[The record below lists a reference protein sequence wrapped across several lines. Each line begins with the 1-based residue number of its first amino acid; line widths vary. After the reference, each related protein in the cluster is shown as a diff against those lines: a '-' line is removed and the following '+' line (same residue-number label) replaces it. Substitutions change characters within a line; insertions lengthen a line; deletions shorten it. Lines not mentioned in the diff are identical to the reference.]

1 MTTTPETSEQIP
13 EVSIRR
19 GLKDVYFDRTR
30 ASFIDGR
37 EGKLLYR
44 GYSIHDLAERSTFE
58 ETAYLLFYG
67 TLPTRSEL
75 EAFDRELK
83 AARAVAPE
91 ILDVIYAVRQAH
103 PMDVLRTA
111 TSALAAFDPEVND
124 NSIEATIRKG
134 VRLTS
139 QVPII
144 VMAHE
149 AIRNGREPV
158 APSNTLSHA
167 ANFLYM
173 LHGRE
178 PSADAAA
185 LMDKDFI
192 LHAEHGPNASAF
204 TARVVAGTQA
214 NLHAAVVAA
223 IGALSGPS
231 HGGAAENVM
240 QMAMEIGEPQHA
252 AEYVRQLR
260 AEGKPVMGFG
270 HRVYK
275 AEDPRARHLR
285 EGVRRLGIERE
296 EPKWYA
302 ILEALQEAMQPYARL
317 GVHVNVDF
325 FAGVIYYLNG
335 FPPDLFVPIFAV
347 GRIPGWTVQVVEQFE
362 NNILIRPL
370 TQYVGAMDLEYV
382 PIEARG

>member
-1 MTTTPETSEQIP
+1 MTPTREAEQAP
-13 EVSIRR
+13 EVAIRR

-30 ASFIDGR
+30 TSFIDGR

-44 GYSIHDLAERSTFE
+44 GYSIHDLAAKSTFE

-67 TLPTRSEL
+67 RLPTRAEL

-83 AARAVAPE
+83 AARE
-91 ILDVIYAVRQAH
+91 IPGPIFDVIEAVKDAH

-139 QVPII
+139 QVPTI

-149 AIRNGREPV
+149 AIRNGRVPI
-158 APSNTLSHA
+158 APSTTLSHA

-173 LHGRE
+173 LHGEE
-178 PSADAAA
+178 PSTDTAA

-192 LHAEHGPNASAF
+192 LHAEHGPNASSF

-214 NLHAAVVAA
+214 NLHAAIVAA

-240 QMAMEIGEPQHA
+240 QMAMEIGESEHA
-252 AEYVRQLR
+252 AEYVQRLR
-260 AEGKPVMGFG
+260 SEGKPVMGFG

-285 EGVRRLGIERE
+285 EGVKRLSIERE

-302 ILEALQEAMQPYARL
+302 ILEAVQEAMQPYARL

-347 GRIPGWTVQVVEQFE
+347 GRVPGWTVQVVEQFE

-370 TQYVGAMDLEYV
+370 TQYVGPMDLEYV
-382 PIEARG
+382 PIEERK